1 MGKAKRLHRERVE
14 AGLEPS
20 RAELE
25 RAKRMAENP
34 LGRAVLKQA
43 SRQGVVAELSKGDV
57 TEQIGRLD
65 SLRGTGEL
73 PEGKLARALKSKAP
87 GEMDKA
93 IKKFQKEGKEVT
105 VDALC
110 AEVKTTPGFLAMC
123 NNVGITLEWFEDLA
137 REKMKSHGITA

>member
-1 MGKAKRLHRERVE
+1 M
-14 AGLEPS
+14 
-20 RAELE
+20 E

-34 LGRAVLKQA
+34 LGRQILRQA
-43 SRQGVVAELSKGDV
+43 SRQGVVNELSKGDV
-57 TEQIGRLD
+57 TDQIGRLD

-73 PEGKLARALKSKAP
+73 PGGKLAHSIRNKAP

-93 IKKFQKEGKEVT
+93 IRKFQKQGKEVT

-110 AEVKTTPGFLAMC
+110 AEVKSTPGFLTMC

-137 REKMKSHGITA
+137 KQRMIALGVKA